1 MTAPRTATTAP
12 VWSPTVE
19 RSVLS
24 VCLRGEAPLRAVMG
38 ILGGLDAPFFDETHA
53 EIWEGIKAL
62 HAAHKPVDVIS
73 VAEAIGR
80 RFDRDEYLA
89 DILLNGSPTCHLHNV
104 KFYAKEVYRYAQR
117 RRSMMLSKRN
127 DDAEGRGEHDLAEAT
142 RAELGALTMEPPQN
156 EGLPYVQMGDWEAL
170 AETPMPWL
178 IDGWLLKGTV
188 TVLGG
193 RGGHGKGL
201 LALALSVSVMT
212 GREVLGGFCPS
223 GAGGVMLLSYED
235 GAAILA
241 RRLRAIVAHH
251 RLDAEGLGAV
261 LQDRLHLLD
270 APAVL
275 AQLDRSKNVV
285 STPFYS
291 ELLEDAR
298 RLKPSMIVVDHLR
311 AAGGGLNGN
320 DPSAMGAVLAL
331 LGDVARESGA
341 AVLVLAHLKKGA
353 GEAADPGNIR
363 GAGSVTDEA
372 RGSWEIRRTGADV
385 TLSRTKCNH
394 AQEGVSVKLRLVE
407 SAGSVCLETAG
418 PVFRDPEM
426 LTPEVVAWFKAN
438 PDAHVNP
445 SGVLNGRGKHA
456 TDLLASV
463 NAVHPWARPT
473 DITAAIKSLVSSGR
487 LSVQTTRTAT
497 RHVTETLALDPD
509 FSEDFDDET
518 PF

>member
-1 MTAPRTATTAP
+1 QA
-12 VWSPTVE
+12 E

-24 VCLRGEAPLRAVMG
+24 VCMRSVDALEAVTG
-38 ILGGLDAPFFDETHA
+38 ILGGVDAPFHDETHTRF
-53 EIWEGIKAL
+53 WEAIKTL
-62 HAAHKPVDVIS
+62 HAAHKPVDLVS
-73 VAEAIGR
+73 VSEAIGMDFER
-80 RFDRDEYLA
+80 VPYLS
-89 DILLNGSPTCHLHNV
+89 DVFMNGSPTTELGNV
-104 KFYAKEVYRYAQR
+104 RHYAGIVFRDAQR
-117 RRSMMLSKRN
+117 RRSIRLSSRAYHCELSG
-127 DDAEGRGEHDLAEAT
+127 DAELAEAT
-142 RAELGALTMEPPQN
+142 RAELGALTLEPPQRD
-156 EGLPYVQMGDWEAL
+156 GLPYVAMGDWEAL

-201 LALALSVSVMT
+201 LALELAVSVMT
-212 GREVLGGFCPS
+212 GRDVLGGFCPS

-285 STPFYS
+285 PTPFYS
-291 ELLEDAR
+291 ELLGEAR

-372 RGSWEIRRTGADV
+372 RGAWEIRRSDSEA
-385 TLSRTKCNH
+385 TLTRTKSNH
-394 AQEGVSVKLRLVE
+394 APEGVSVKLRLVE

-418 PVFRDPEM
+418 PVYRDPEM
-426 LTPEVVAWFKAN
+426 LTPEIVRWFREH

-445 SGVLNGRGKHA
+445 SGVLNGRGRNA
-456 TDLLASV
+456 TDLAAAV
-463 NAVHPWARPT
+463 CDVHPWARPA
-473 DITAAIKSLVSSGR
+473 DITAALKSLIASGR
-487 LSVQTTRTAT
+487 LSVQTARTPT
-497 RHVTETLALDPD
+497 RHITETLALDPD